1 MLELEVELTD
11 YLAISGLEVQVA
23 WYGEDLVIVY
33 NRPQDEHLN
42 YPELIKKTITK
53 LHSLKV
59 KTPQTITFYSR
70 KLGTEET
77 DWQKTINIRDI
88 EQPKNTSPP
97 ISEQVPN
104 DKPPLDTPV
113 DTPEPIS
120 SSRQLTDF
128 CFTRNK
134 ALVKA
139 DLPSPDRKIAEN
151 VKFFH
156 ELDESTKL
164 ELAPLLES
172 FFKSPDKISLASVPF
187 EFRQWFENLKN
198 LKDAEFKSQAVWL
211 SRYCYDRDKTMTTIN
226 ELFALLEKR
235 EETRPRVSETAS
247 LTKQEVAE
255 PVSQPLRTQSQPR
268 ERAVSSTPSRRQSS
282 SQPASMGSQRFSSDE
297 LGYMILGGLLIAG
310 IGWFL
315 WGTAS
320 AFGFIGYIAAIASVG
335 SGIGG
340 VIGNDTLRV
349 ISGLVL
355 LIIFLIFFLVPFV
368 GLIILWI
375 EFLGWL
381 IGLVWGGMI
390 KQIAKSSGALS
401 LTAPKPLRL
410 SVVFLIVL
418 LLGMGYA
425 ITKSASEAE
434 VSLSGRTEIGTPLS
448 RSTVVITDQ
457 AITMSNTELRTP
469 FALDVENRASKDCDI
484 DFELEESGFFSM
496 NRDSESLVKK
506 GEKKTIKF
514 QISNPVVLRFECEND
529 FSEPNLLRLRGPV
542 FTVKG

>member
-1 MLELEVELTD
+1 MAELEIELARHLD
-11 YLAISGLEVQVA
+11 ISDLEIQVA
-23 WYGEDLVIVY
+23 WYDEDLVIVY

-42 YPELIKKTITK
+42 YPDLIKKTITK

-59 KTPQTITFYSR
+59 KPPKTVTFYSR
-70 KLGTEET
+70 KLGTEEI
-77 DWQKTINIRDI
+77 DWQKTINIRAT
-88 EQPKNTSPP
+88 EQPKTASPATS
-97 ISEQVPN
+97 EEVP
-104 DKPPLDTPV
+104 DTPV
-113 DTPEPIS
+113 DTPEPVS
-120 SSRQLTDF
+120 SSRQLADF

-139 DLPSPDRKIAEN
+139 DLPPPDRKIAEN

-156 ELDESTKL
+156 ELDERTKL

-172 FFKSPDKISLASVPF
+172 FCKSPDKVSLASVPS

-198 LKDAEFKSQAVWL
+198 LQDAEFKSQAVWL

-226 ELFALLEKR
+226 DLFAILEKR
-235 EETRPRVSETAS
+235 HQEKPRLSEPTA
-247 LTKQEVAE
+247 TAKQAKQEVAE
-255 PVSQPLRTQSQPR
+255 PVSQPQPR
-268 ERAVSSTPSRRQSS
+268 KRVVSSSSSRRQSS

-315 WGTAS
+315 WGTAN
-320 AFGFIGYIAAIASVG
+320 AFGVIGYVAAIASVG
-335 SGIGG
+335 SGVSG
-340 VIGNDTLRV
+340 VIGNDTLKA
-349 ISGLVL
+349 ISGVVL
-355 LIIFLIFFLVPFV
+355 LIIFLIFFFVPFV

-410 SVVFLIVL
+410 SVVFMIVL

-425 ITKSASEAE
+425 ITKSANEAE
-434 VSLSGRTEIGTPLS
+434 VSLSGSSEIGTPLS

-457 AITMSNTELRTP
+457 AITISNTELRTP

-484 DFELEESGFFSM
+484 DFELEESGFFAM
-496 NRDSESLVKK
+496 KRDSESLVKK

-514 QISNPVVLRFECEND
+514 QISDPVVLRFECKNN

-542 FTVKG
+542 FTVRDR

>member
-1 MLELEVELTD
+1 MAELEIELARHLD
-11 YLAISGLEVQVA
+11 VSDLEIQVA
-23 WYGEDLVIVY
+23 WYDEDLVIVY

-42 YPELIKKTITK
+42 YPDLIKKTITK

-59 KTPQTITFYSR
+59 KPPKTVTFYSR
-70 KLGTEET
+70 KLGTEEI
-77 DWQKTINIRDI
+77 DWQKTINIRAT
-88 EQPKNTSPP
+88 EQPKTASPATS
-97 ISEQVPN
+97 EEVP
-104 DKPPLDTPV
+104 DTPV
-113 DTPEPIS
+113 DTPEPVS
-120 SSRQLTDF
+120 SSRQLADF

-139 DLPSPDRKIAEN
+139 DLPPPDRKIAEN

-164 ELAPLLES
+164 ELAPFLES
-172 FFKSPDKISLASVPF
+172 FCKSPDKVSLASVPF
-187 EFRQWFENLKN
+187 ECRQWFEDLKS

-226 ELFALLEKR
+226 DLFAILEKR
-235 EETRPRVSETAS
+235 HQEKPRLSEPTA
-247 LTKQEVAE
+247 TAKQAKQEVAE
-255 PVSQPLRTQSQPR
+255 PVSQPQPR
-268 ERAVSSTPSRRQSS
+268 QRVVSSSSSRRQSS

-315 WGTAS
+315 WGTAN
-320 AFGFIGYIAAIASVG
+320 AFGVIGYVAAIASVG
-335 SGIGG
+335 SGVSG
-340 VIGNDTLRV
+340 VIGNDTLKA
-349 ISGLVL
+349 ISGVVL
-355 LIIFLIFFLVPFV
+355 LIIFLIFFFVPFV

-410 SVVFLIVL
+410 SVVFMIVL

-425 ITKSASEAE
+425 ITKSANEAE
-434 VSLSGRTEIGTPLS
+434 VSLSGSSEIGTPLS

-457 AITMSNTELRTP
+457 AITISNTELRTP

-484 DFELEESGFFSM
+484 DFELEESGFFAM

-514 QISNPVVLRFECEND
+514 QISDPVVLRFECKNN

-542 FTVKG
+542 FTVRDK

>member
-1 MLELEVELTD
+1 MAELEIELARHLD
-11 YLAISGLEVQVA
+11 VSDLEIQVA
-23 WYGEDLVIVY
+23 WYDEDLVIVY

-42 YPELIKKTITK
+42 YPDLIRKTITK

-59 KTPQTITFYSR
+59 KPPKTVTFYSR
-70 KLGTEET
+70 KLGTEEI
-77 DWQKTINIRDI
+77 DWQKTINIRAT
-88 EQPKNTSPP
+88 EQPKTASPATS
-97 ISEQVPN
+97 EEVP
-104 DKPPLDTPV
+104 DTPV
-113 DTPEPIS
+113 DTPEPVS
-120 SSRQLTDF
+120 SSRQLADF

-139 DLPSPDRKIAEN
+139 DLPPPDRKIAEN

-156 ELDESTKL
+156 ELDERTKL
-164 ELAPLLES
+164 ELAPFLES
-172 FFKSPDKISLASVPF
+172 FCKSPEHTSLASVPS
-187 EFRQWFENLKN
+187 EFRQWFEDLKS
-198 LKDAEFKSQAVWL
+198 LKDAEFRSQAVWL

-226 ELFALLEKR
+226 DLFAILEKR
-235 EETRPRVSETAS
+235 HQEKPRLSEPTA
-247 LTKQEVAE
+247 TAKQAKQEVAE
-255 PVSQPLRTQSQPR
+255 PVSQPQPR
-268 ERAVSSTPSRRQSS
+268 QRVVSSSSSRRQSS

-315 WGTAS
+315 WGTAN
-320 AFGFIGYIAAIASVG
+320 AFGVIGYVAAIASVG
-335 SGIGG
+335 SGVSG
-340 VIGNDTLRV
+340 VIGNDTLKA
-349 ISGLVL
+349 ISVVVL
-355 LIIFLIFFLVPFV
+355 LIISLIFFFVPFV

-410 SVVFLIVL
+410 SVVFMIVL

-425 ITKSASEAE
+425 ITKSANEAE
-434 VSLSGRTEIGTPLS
+434 VSLSGSSEIGTPLS

-457 AITMSNTELRTP
+457 AITISNTELRTP

-484 DFELEESGFFSM
+484 DFELEESGFFAM

-514 QISNPVVLRFECEND
+514 QISNPVVLRFECKNN

-542 FTVKG
+542 FTVRDR